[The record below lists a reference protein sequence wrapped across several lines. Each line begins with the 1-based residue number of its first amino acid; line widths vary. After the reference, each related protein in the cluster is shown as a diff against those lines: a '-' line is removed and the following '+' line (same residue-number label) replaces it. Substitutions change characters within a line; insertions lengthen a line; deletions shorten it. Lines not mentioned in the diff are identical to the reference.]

1 MTEVGYI
8 NKKQSF
14 VFGKNT
20 NNPPPTDEQSLERSF
35 TFKAAESVRKTLGL
49 WDGRKAVRLTGTSK
63 KPYRVTE

>member
-1 MTEVGYI
+1 VVTEVGYI

-49 WDGRKAVRLTGTSK
+49 
-63 KPYRVTE
+63 